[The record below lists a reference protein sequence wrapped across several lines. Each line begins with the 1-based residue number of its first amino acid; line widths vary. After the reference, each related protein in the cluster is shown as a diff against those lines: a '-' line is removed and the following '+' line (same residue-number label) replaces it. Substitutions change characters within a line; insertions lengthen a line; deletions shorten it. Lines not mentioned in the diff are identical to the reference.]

1 MGTDQYISLDLE
13 LVLYKDND
21 YIIKGLEYLSKEQEV
36 TNVLKG
42 ALSGK
47 HKQKE

>member
-13 LVLYKDND
+13 LVLFKDNS
-21 YIIKGLEYLSKEQEV
+21 YIIKGLDFLSKEQKV

-42 ALSGK
+42 ALSGFAK
-47 HKQKE
+47 